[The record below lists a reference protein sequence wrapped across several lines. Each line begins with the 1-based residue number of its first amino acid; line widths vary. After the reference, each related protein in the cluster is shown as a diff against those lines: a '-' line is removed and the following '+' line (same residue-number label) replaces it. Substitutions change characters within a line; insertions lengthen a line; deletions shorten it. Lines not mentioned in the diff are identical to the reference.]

1 MDQFISLVNPERE
14 IQPFVVNLTGINSKM
29 LRSAPKFYE
38 VAKRIIEI
46 TEGSILVAHNA
57 QFDYRILK
65 TEFKRLGFDFEREN
79 LCTVELSKQL
89 IPDLPSYSL
98 GKLVRSLGIP
108 VSDRHRAAGDA
119 TATVKLFKMLLDKD
133 LEKTI
138 IKAAIR
144 LDPKHQMEPKLTD
157 IISKLPSVT
166 GVYYIHKA
174 EGEIVYIGKSKNIK
188 SRINQHF
195 TGQTAKSKKIQL
207 EVAAVT
213 YDETGSELVALL
225 KESEEI
231 KRNKP
236 KFNRALRRTIF
247 THGLFSFKDEEG
259 YINLKVEKI
268 KGNQKPITTFSNRE
282 SGNSFLNKIV
292 EHYQLC
298 QKLCGLYKT
307 ANSCFGYDIKTCAGA
322 CISEE
327 PVEIYNK
334 RVMNLLESHTFKNQN
349 MILIDYG
356 RAVDERSA
364 VLIENGVFKGYAYF
378 NLNFQIHTTEVLKSI
393 LTPMEHN
400 KDAQHI
406 IQSFMRRHKRLK
418 IIKLKD

>member
-1 MDQFISLVNPERE
+1 
-14 IQPFVVNLTGINSKM
+14 M

-38 VAKRIIEI
+38 VAKRIVEI
-46 TEGSILVAHNA
+46 TEDCILVAHNA
-57 QFDYRILK
+57 QFDYRILT
-65 TEFKRLGFDFEREN
+65 TEFKRLGFNFEREN
-79 LCTVELSKQL
+79 LCTVELSKKL

-133 LEKTI
+133 VEKTI

-144 LDPKHQMEPKLTD
+144 LDPKHQMEPKLID

-166 GVYYIHKA
+166 GVYYIHKD
-174 EGEIVYIGKSKNIK
+174 EGEIIYIGKSKNIK

-195 TGQTAKSKKIQL
+195 TGQTPKSKKIQL
-207 EVAAVT
+207 EVATVT

-247 THGLFSFKDEEG
+247 THGLFSFRDAEG
-259 YINLKVEKI
+259 YINLKIEKI
-268 KGNQKPITTFSNRE
+268 KGNQKPITTFSNHE
-282 SGNSFLNKIV
+282 SGKSFMNKVV
-292 EHYQLC
+292 EKNHLC

-307 ANSCFGYDIKTCAGA
+307 ANSCFGYDIKSCAGA

-327 PVEIYNK
+327 PTETYNK
-334 RVMNLLESHTFKNQN
+334 RVLNVIESHTFKDQN
-349 MILIDYG
+349 MILIDFG

-364 VLIENGVFKGYAYF
+364 VLIENGVFRGYAYF
-378 NLNFQIHTTEVLKSI
+378 NLNFQIHTTTVLKSI

-418 IIKLKD
+418 IIKLED

>member
-1 MDQFISLVNPERE
+1 MNPERD

-38 VAKRIIEI
+38 VAKRIVEI
-46 TEGSILVAHNA
+46 TKDCILVAHNA

-65 TEFKRLGFDFEREN
+65 TEFRRLGFDFEREN

-133 LEKTI
+133 VEKTI

-166 GVYYIHKA
+166 GVYYMHQA
-174 EGEIVYIGKSKNIK
+174 DGEIVYIGKSKNIK

-195 TGQTAKSKKIQL
+195 TGQTPKSKKIQL
-207 EVAAVT
+207 AVATVT

-247 THGLFSFKDEEG
+247 THGLFSFRDAEG

-268 KGNQKPITTFSNRE
+268 KGNQKPITTFSNHD
-282 SGNSFLNKIV
+282 SGKSFMTKIV
-292 EHYQLC
+292 EQNQLC

-307 ANSCFGYDIKTCAGA
+307 ANSCFGYDIKSCAGA

-327 PVEIYNK
+327 PNEAYNK
-334 RVMNLLESHTFKNQN
+334 RVLNLIESHTFKDQN

-356 RAVDERSA
+356 REVDERSA
-364 VLIENGVFKGYAYF
+364 ILIENGVFRGYAYY
-378 NLNFQIHTTEVLKSI
+378 NLNFQIHTTAVLKSI

-418 IIKLKD
+418 IIKLED

>member
-1 MDQFISLVNPERE
+1 
-14 IQPFVVNLTGINSKM
+14 M

-38 VAKRIIEI
+38 IAKRVVEI
-46 TEGSILVAHNA
+46 TEGCVLVAHNA
-57 QFDYRILK
+57 QFDNRILK
-65 TEFKRLGFDFEREN
+65 TEFKRLGFSFERQN

-133 LEKTI
+133 VEKTI

-144 LDPKHQMEPKLTD
+144 LDPKHQMEPKLTE
-157 IISKLPSVT
+157 IISNLPSVT

-174 EGEIVYIGKSKNIK
+174 DGEIVYIGKSKNIK

-195 TGQTAKSKKIQL
+195 TGQTTKSKKIQL
-207 EVAAVT
+207 EVATVS

-236 KFNRALRRTIF
+236 KFNRALRRTVF
-247 THGLFSFKDEEG
+247 THGLFSFKDPEG
-259 YINLKVEKI
+259 YINLKVERI
-268 KGNQKPITTFSNRE
+268 KGNQKPITTFSNND
-282 SGNSFLNKIV
+282 SGKSFMNKIV
-292 EHYQLC
+292 ENNQLC

-307 ANSCFGYDIKTCAGA
+307 ENSCFGYDIKTCAGA
-322 CISEE
+322 CISKESS
-327 PVEIYNK
+327 EIYNK
-334 RVMNLLESHTFKNQN
+334 RVLSLIESNKFKGQN

-356 RAVDERSA
+356 REVDERSA

-378 NLNFQIHTTEVLKSI
+378 NLNFQVNTSEVLKSI

-406 IQSFMRRHKRLK
+406 IQSFMRRNKRLK

>member
-1 MDQFISLVNPERE
+1 
-14 IQPFVVNLTGINSKM
+14 M

-38 VAKRIIEI
+38 VAKRIVEI
-46 TEGSILVAHNA
+46 TEDCILVAHNA
-57 QFDYRILK
+57 QFDYRILT
-65 TEFKRLGFDFEREN
+65 TEFKRLGFNFEREN
-79 LCTVELSKQL
+79 LCTVELSKKL

-133 LEKTI
+133 VEKTI

-144 LDPKHQMEPKLTD
+144 LDPKHQMEPKLID

-174 EGEIVYIGKSKNIK
+174 DGEIIYIGKSKNIK

-195 TGQTAKSKKIQL
+195 TGQTPKSKKIQL
-207 EVAAVT
+207 EVATVT

-247 THGLFSFKDEEG
+247 THGLFSFRDAEG
-259 YINLKVEKI
+259 YINLKIEKI
-268 KGNQKPITTFSNRE
+268 KGNQKPITTFSNHE
-282 SGNSFLNKIV
+282 SGKSFMNKVV
-292 EHYQLC
+292 EKNHLC

-307 ANSCFGYDIKTCAGA
+307 ANSCFGYDIKSCAGA

-327 PVEIYNK
+327 PTETYNK
-334 RVMNLLESHTFKNQN
+334 RVLNVIESHTFKDQN
-349 MILIDYG
+349 MILIDFG

-364 VLIENGVFKGYAYF
+364 VLIENGVFRGYAYF
-378 NLNFQIHTTEVLKSI
+378 NLNFQIHTTAVLKSI

-418 IIKLKD
+418 IIKLED

>member
-1 MDQFISLVNPERE
+1 
-14 IQPFVVNLTGINSKM
+14 M

-38 VAKRIIEI
+38 IAKRIVEI
-46 TEGSILVAHNA
+46 TEGCVIVAHNA
-57 QFDYRILK
+57 QFDNRILK
-65 TEFKRLGFDFEREN
+65 TEFKRLGFSFERES

-108 VSDRHRAAGDA
+108 VSDRHRATGDA

-133 LEKTI
+133 VEKTI

-144 LDPKHQMEPKLTD
+144 LEPKHQIEPKLTD
-157 IISKLPSVT
+157 IISKLPPVT
-166 GVYYIHKA
+166 GVYYVHKSD
-174 EGEIVYIGKSKNIK
+174 GEIVYIGKSKNIK
-188 SRINQHF
+188 SRISQHF
-195 TGQTAKSKKIQL
+195 TGQTTKSKKIQL
-207 EVAAVT
+207 EVATVS

-247 THGLFSFKDEEG
+247 THGLFSFQDARG
-259 YINLKVEKI
+259 YVNLKIDRI
-268 KGNQKPITTFSNRE
+268 KGNQKPITTFSNND
-282 SGNSFLNKIV
+282 SGKSFLIKIV
-292 EHYQLC
+292 EKNKLC

-307 ANSCFGYDIKTCAGA
+307 EKACFGYNIKTCAGA

-327 PVEIYNK
+327 SSEIYNK
-334 RVMNLLESHTFKNQN
+334 RVLNLIESNTFKDQN
-349 MILIDYG
+349 MILVDYG
-356 RAVDERSA
+356 REVDERSA
-364 VLIENGVFKGYAYF
+364 ILIENGVFKGYAYF
-378 NLNFQIHTTEVLKSI
+378 NLNFQINTTEVLKSI

-418 IIKLKD
+418 IIKLKN

>member
-1 MDQFISLVNPERE
+1 
-14 IQPFVVNLTGINSKM
+14 M

-38 VAKRIIEI
+38 VAKRIVEI
-46 TEGSILVAHNA
+46 TEDCILVAHNA
-57 QFDYRILK
+57 QFDYRILT
-65 TEFKRLGFDFEREN
+65 TEFKRLGFNFEREN
-79 LCTVELSKQL
+79 LCTVELSKKL

-133 LEKTI
+133 VEKTI

-144 LDPKHQMEPKLTD
+144 LDPKHQMEPKLID

-174 EGEIVYIGKSKNIK
+174 DGEIIYIGKSKNIK

-195 TGQTAKSKKIQL
+195 TGQTPKSKKIQL
-207 EVAAVT
+207 EVATVT

-247 THGLFSFKDEEG
+247 THGLFSFRDAEG
-259 YINLKVEKI
+259 YINLKIEKI
-268 KGNQKPITTFSNRE
+268 KGNQKPITTFSNHE
-282 SGNSFLNKIV
+282 SGKSFMNKVV
-292 EHYQLC
+292 EKNQLC

-307 ANSCFGYDIKTCAGA
+307 ANSCFGYDIKSCAGA

-327 PVEIYNK
+327 PTETYNK
-334 RVMNLLESHTFKNQN
+334 RVLNVIESHTFKDQN
-349 MILIDYG
+349 MILIDFG

-364 VLIENGVFKGYAYF
+364 VLIENGVFRGYAYF
-378 NLNFQIHTTEVLKSI
+378 NLNFQIHTTTVLKSI

-418 IIKLKD
+418 IIKLED

>member
-1 MDQFISLVNPERE
+1 
-14 IQPFVVNLTGINSKM
+14 M

-38 VAKRIIEI
+38 VAKRIVEI
-46 TEGSILVAHNA
+46 TEDCILVAHNA

-65 TEFKRLGFDFEREN
+65 TEFRRLGFDFEREN

-133 LEKTI
+133 VEKTI

-166 GVYYIHKA
+166 GVYYVHQA
-174 EGEIVYIGKSKNIK
+174 DGEIVYIGKSKNIK

-195 TGQTAKSKKIQL
+195 TGQTPKSKKIQL
-207 EVAAVT
+207 AVAAVT

-236 KFNRALRRTIF
+236 KFNRALRRTVF
-247 THGLFSFKDEEG
+247 THGLFSFRDSEG

-268 KGNQKPITTFSNRE
+268 KGNQKPITTFSNHD
-282 SGNSFLNKIV
+282 SGKSFMNKIV
-292 EHYQLC
+292 EQNQLC

-307 ANSCFGYDIKTCAGA
+307 ANSCFGYDIKSCAGA

-327 PVEIYNK
+327 PVETYNK
-334 RVMNLLESHTFKNQN
+334 RVLNLIESHTFKDQN
-349 MILIDYG
+349 MIIIDYG
-356 RAVDERSA
+356 REVDERSA
-364 VLIENGVFKGYAYF
+364 ILVENGVFRGYAYF
-378 NLNFQIHTTEVLKSI
+378 NLNFQIHTTAVLKSI

-418 IIKLKD
+418 IIKLED

>member
-1 MDQFISLVNPERE
+1 
-14 IQPFVVNLTGINSKM
+14 M

-38 VAKRIIEI
+38 VAKRIVEI
-46 TEGSILVAHNA
+46 TEDCILVAHNA
-57 QFDYRILK
+57 RFDYRILT
-65 TEFKRLGFDFEREN
+65 TEFKRLGFNFEREN
-79 LCTVELSKQL
+79 LCTVELSKKL

-133 LEKTI
+133 VEKTI

-144 LDPKHQMEPKLTD
+144 LDPKHQMEPKLID

-174 EGEIVYIGKSKNIK
+174 DGEIIYIGKSKNIK

-195 TGQTAKSKKIQL
+195 TGQTPKSKKIQL
-207 EVAAVT
+207 EVATVT

-247 THGLFSFKDEEG
+247 THGLFSFRDAEG
-259 YINLKVEKI
+259 YINLKIEKI
-268 KGNQKPITTFSNRE
+268 KGNQKPITTFSNHE
-282 SGNSFLNKIV
+282 SGKSFMNKVV
-292 EHYQLC
+292 EKNHLC

-307 ANSCFGYDIKTCAGA
+307 ANSCFGYDIKSCAGA

-327 PVEIYNK
+327 PTETYNK
-334 RVMNLLESHTFKNQN
+334 RVLNVIESHTFKDQN
-349 MILIDYG
+349 MILIDFG

-364 VLIENGVFKGYAYF
+364 VLIENGVFRGYAYF
-378 NLNFQIHTTEVLKSI
+378 NLNFQIHTTAVLKSI

-418 IIKLKD
+418 IIKLED

>member
-1 MDQFISLVNPERE
+1 
-14 IQPFVVNLTGINSKM
+14 M

-38 VAKRIIEI
+38 IAKRIVEI
-46 TEGSILVAHNA
+46 TTGCILVAHNA

-65 TEFKRLGFDFEREN
+65 TEFRRLGFDFEREN
-79 LCTVELSKQL
+79 LCTVELSKKL
-89 IPDLPSYSL
+89 IPDLTYYSL

-133 LEKTI
+133 VEKII
-138 IKAAIR
+138 IKAAVR

-166 GVYYIHKA
+166 GVYYIHKDD
-174 EGEIVYIGKSKNIK
+174 GEIIYIGKSKNIK

-195 TGQTAKSKKIQL
+195 TGQTPKSKKIQL
-207 EVAAVT
+207 EVAKVT

-236 KFNRALRRTIF
+236 KFNRALRRTVF
-247 THGLFSFKDEEG
+247 THGLFSFRDAEG
-259 YINLKVEKI
+259 YINLKIEKI
-268 KGNQKPITTFSNRE
+268 KGKQKPITTFSNHE
-282 SGNSFLNKIV
+282 SGKSFMNKIV
-292 EHYQLC
+292 EKNQLC

-307 ANSCFGYDIKTCAGA
+307 ATSCFGYDIKSCAGA

-327 PVEIYNK
+327 PAETYNK
-334 RVMNLLESHTFKNQN
+334 RVLKLIESHTFKNQN
-349 MILIDYG
+349 MILIDFG
-356 RAVDERSA
+356 REVDERSA
-364 VLIENGVFKGYAYF
+364 ILIENGVFRGFAYF
-378 NLNFQIHTTEVLKSI
+378 NLNFQIHTTAVLKSI
-393 LTPMEHN
+393 ITPMEHN

-418 IIKLKD
+418 IIKLED

>member
-1 MDQFISLVNPERE
+1 
-14 IQPFVVNLTGINSKM
+14 M

-282 SGNSFLNKIV
+282 SGKSFLNKIV